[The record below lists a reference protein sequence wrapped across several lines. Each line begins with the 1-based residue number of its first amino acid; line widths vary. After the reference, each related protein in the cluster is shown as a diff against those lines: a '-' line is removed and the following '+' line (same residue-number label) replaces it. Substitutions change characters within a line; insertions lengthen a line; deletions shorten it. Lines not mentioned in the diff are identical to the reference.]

1 MRKMMKALLPEP
13 VLNKLRVARARR
25 DNGEFNSL
33 STQQVFSTIYE
44 QGLWGKSENP
54 ADPFCSGTGSHDD
67 SITGAYVARVTEF
80 LGSQP
85 TKPDVVDLGCGDF
98 AVGSRIR
105 PFCGNYVAC
114 DIVPQLIA
122 RNKAKF
128 SALDVD
134 FRVLNLVSDPLPAGD
149 VVCIRQVLQHLSN
162 DDIRQVVPKLQA
174 TYSTLILTEHI
185 PKSTTFTP
193 NLDKPTGPGIRIGY
207 HSGIVLTRPPFNLR
221 AVDERVLCEVDES
234 GGVIRTTLYRLR

>member
-1 MRKMMKALLPEP
+1 MMKMMKALLPEP

-25 DNGEFNSL
+25 DNRDFNSL
-33 STQQVFSTIYE
+33 STQEVFSTIYE
-44 QGLWGKSENP
+44 QGLWGKSDTP
-54 ADPFCSGTGSHDD
+54 GQPFHSGTGSHDE
-67 SITGAYVARVTEF
+67 SITAGYVEQVTEV
-80 LGSQP
+80 LRSLP
-85 TKPDVVDLGCGDF
+85 KKPDVVDLGCGDF

-105 PFCGNYVAC
+105 PFCGTYVAC

-122 RNKAKF
+122 HNKVQYGV
-128 SALDVD
+128 LDVD

-162 DDIRQVVPKLQA
+162 DDILQVVPKIRS
-174 TYSTLILTEHI
+174 TYATLILTEHI
-185 PKSTTFTP
+185 PKSATFTP

-207 HSGIVLTRPPFNLR
+207 HSGIVLTQPPFNLR
-221 AVDERVLCEVDES
+221 ALEERVLCEVDEA